1 MKKFSALLLSLILVL
16 MTFLPVTANAQTV
29 CNCNELPIIYVRGRA
44 TILRDKSQPR
54 NDETN
59 PALPYL
65 APGKAEELIKELV
78 PVYYKCYRSD
88 DFEPF
93 RVLFTQ
99 RMAEVYEDYALD
111 NNGNVKNNSGLPDTD
126 YWRNKNIIDN
136 HKASTA
142 VETPRQAHDEIYKY
156 FFQYDCR
163 LDPCDTADD
172 LYDFIQKVKEVTG
185 HDKIKIVGRCLGAGI
200 LSAYL
205 AEYGWSDISDVLIY
219 NTIMN
224 GTAVNNSLFNGELY
238 FDADAVDFFA
248 TQNLDDTAIFSLIKQ
263 IITLANKTYGLDMT
277 MDYFNKTGTK
287 VARLVVPD
295 AMRVSYG
302 TTPGYWSMVSA
313 ENYIEA
319 RDYIFAGVED
329 EFAGLI
335 ARLDNYYN
343 TVSSKL
349 NDMYKQMEADGVHI
363 YNISKY
369 GYQLY
374 PIMEDADYQSDMIV
388 TVEQQAPGTTCAPIG
403 SKFDDAYIAAAEEKG
418 TAKYISPDR
427 QIDASTSLF
436 PDTTWYIKNIEHN
449 NFPVVIDE
457 LIYRIMRFSSG
468 RMTVWDNSRFPQYLI
483 YAGEENNKDS
493 IRPMSETD
501 QGYSIEEPSFFDLLH
516 NLTKSVIVCL
526 GELFNVIV
534 ERIKAN

>member
-1 MKKFSALLLSLILVL
+1 MKKFHALLLSLILII
-16 MTFLPVTANAQTV
+16 MTFLPLTANAQTV
-29 CNCNELPIIYVRGRA
+29 CSCNELPIIYVRGKA
-44 TILRDKSQPR
+44 GLLKDKSLPR

-59 PALPYL
+59 PQIPYL

-78 PVYYKCYRSD
+78 PVYYRCYRAD

-99 RMAEVYEDYALD
+99 RFAEIYDDYALD

-126 YWRNKNIIDN
+126 YWGNKNIIDV
-136 HKASTA
+136 HKASSA
-142 VETPRQAHDEIYKY
+142 VETPKQAHNEIYKY
-156 FFQYDCR
+156 FYQYDCR
-163 LDPCDTADD
+163 IDPCETADD
-172 LYDFIQKVKEVTG
+172 LYNFIQKVKEVTG
-185 HDKIKIVGRCLGAGI
+185 HDKVKVVARCFGASVF
-200 LSAYL
+200 SAYL

-219 NTIMN
+219 NTVMN
-224 GTAVNNSLFNGELY
+224 GTAVTNSLFNGELY

-295 AMRVSYG
+295 VMRVSYG
-302 TTPGYWSMVSA
+302 STPGYWSMVSA
-313 ENYIEA
+313 ENYIAA

-329 EFAGLI
+329 EYAGLI
-335 ARLDNYYN
+335 AKLDNYYT

-349 NDMYKQMEADGVHI
+349 DDMYKQMEADGVHI

-374 PIMEDADYQSDMIV
+374 PIMEDADYQSDKIV
-388 TVEQQAPGTTCAPIG
+388 TVDQQAPGTTCAPIG
-403 SKFDDAYIAAAEEKG
+403 STFDDAYIAAAEENG
-418 TAKYISPDR
+418 TARYISPDR

-449 NFPVVIDE
+449 NFPVIIDE
-457 LIYRIMRFSSG
+457 MIYRIMRYSGG
-468 RMTVWDNSRFPQYLI
+468 RMTVWDNSKFPQYLI
-483 YAGEENNKDS
+483 YAGKENQNDS
-493 IRPMSETD
+493 VRPMSAED
-501 QGYSIEEPSFFDLLH
+501 QGESIKEPSFFDLIH
-516 NLTKSVIVCL
+516 DLTKSIIKCL
-526 GELFNVIV
+526 GELFDMIV
-534 ERIKAN
+534 AKIKAN